1 MAPETRSTHAGLCY
15 FALMRGRFLGV
26 ALFTLS
32 SLASAYDENHV
43 FITNRGGNNV
53 LELDE
58 NLTYVKSWFDGAALS
73 VPNGMA
79 FDPLDRL
86 YLADTGNDRIVVF
99 DDKGAVVTTWGTK
112 TLLAPQV
119 ESLNFNAA
127 GRLFAS
133 ANPGNGTVASWKNDG
148 SDQKVFVSDSSYLS
162 LGNVNFS
169 MGGNVLLADFS
180 GSRGVRELNPTTGAL
195 ITEFGQGTSKHEDMV
210 VDADDNVFVSA
221 FTQNKILKFDA
232 TRKQVG
238 TYSPPGLVQPTGI
251 VLTAGCKLLVASFGT
266 HEIFEL
272 DYDGTFIKKFTVPGL
287 SLPESLV
294 IAKLSVAGS
303 ISLGKAVPDCEGPDG
318 GSGGASGGAG
328 GSAGSGGASGGA
340 GGTAGGGGAAG
351 SGGASSGGSAGKGG
365 GSAAT
370 GGAASGGAPAK
381 GATTSD
387 DDGGCGCRA
396 ARSDPRSSLAS
407 ALMLL
412 GVALL
417 RRKRSRLDA
426 E

>member
-1 MAPETRSTHAGLCY
+1 M
-15 FALMRGRFLGV
+15 RFLGPF
-26 ALFTLS
+26 AFLLALS
-32 SLASAYDENHV
+32 SSALAYDANHV

-53 LELDE
+53 LELDQ
-58 NLTYVKSWFDGAALS
+58 NLTYVKSWFDGAGLS

-79 FDPLDRL
+79 FDPSDRI
-86 YLADTGNDRIVVF
+86 YVADTGKDRIVVF
-99 DDKGAVVTTWGTK
+99 DAAGTQVTTWSTAA
-112 TLLAPQV
+112 LLAPQV

-148 SDQKVFVSDSSYLS
+148 TDQQVLVSNAAYQM

-169 MGGNVLLADFS
+169 MSGNVLLADFS
-180 GSRGVRELNPTTGAL
+180 GNKGVRELNPTTGAL
-195 ITEFGQGTSKHEDMV
+195 IKEFGQGTSKHEDMV

-232 TRKQVG
+232 ARNQVG

-251 VLTAGCKLLVASFGT
+251 VLTAACRLLVASFGT

-303 ISLGKAVPDCEGPDG
+303 VPIGNPVPDCSGPAGGVGGTGGAG
-318 GSGGASGGAG
+318 GSGGASGNGG
-328 GSAGSGGASGGA
+328 GSGGGGASSGGASGGGSAGSA
-340 GGTAGGGGAAG
+340 GGAG
-351 SGGASSGGSAGKGG
+351 SSVGTGASAGTGGITSSGGQ
-365 GSAAT
+365 
-370 GGAASGGAPAK
+370 PAK
-381 GATTSD
+381 GGTTSE
-387 DDGGCGCRA
+387 DDGGCGCRTAPSPRVRSA
-396 ARSDPRSSLAS
+396 AWLA
-407 ALMLL
+407 
-412 GVALL
+412 ALL
-417 RRKRSRLDA
+417 VCWGRRRRPASRA
-426 E
+426 CR